1 MCYPISGHLPT
12 PLQASC
18 QEYKMVMQRWSRE
31 LIAQEIKR
39 LHEEGHTLRHS
50 EVAIKH
56 QRLVSAAV
64 RYFGSWAAAVTAAGI
79 NYTEIRKESQID
91 RAAKVTRWSLERIDS
106 EVKKLIE
113 SGESLAAATV
123 RTNHPALF
131 SAAVSPRYYGS
142 WRNTV
147 SSQGVDY
154 DSILNQ
160 NRNTTSSG
168 RNTRSRRTIISRMRV
183 MSRGSSILEADEAS
197 TRYPRF
203 YRQVI
208 ERFGSW
214 EEAAKAAF
222 ESRTE

>member
-1 MCYPISGHLPT
+1 
-12 PLQASC
+12 
-18 QEYKMVMQRWSRE
+18 MVVQRWSRE
-31 LIAQEIKR
+31 HITEEIRR
-39 LHEEGHTLRHS
+39 LNDENHTLRHS

-79 NYTEIRKESQID
+79 DYAEIRRESQID
-91 RAAKVTRWSLERIDS
+91 RAAKVTRWSLERIDR
-106 EVKKLIE
+106 EVKELIE

-123 RTNHPALF
+123 RTKHPALF

-142 WRNTV
+142 WRKTV
-147 SSQGVDY
+147 SAQGVDY
-154 DSILNQ
+154 DSILKH
-160 NRNTTSSG
+160 NRKTASTG

-183 MSRGSSILEADEAS
+183 MSRGSSILGADEAIS
-197 TRYPRF
+197 RYPRF
-203 YRQVI
+203 YRQVL

-222 ESRTE
+222 ESRRE